1 MLSDSTSTSDVSK
14 SAKTETSATPT
25 SSTISTANST
35 EKVACRPRDDDHCL
49 QTSPEWDD
57 SYKCATSIQY
67 CISYE
72 KDMRRCCPESCNT
85 GIFTEQDCND
95 SWGSGTCIYPNNA
108 QCSLLSTSTI
118 SSSSE
123 KMESTQY
130 ITEQATT
137 NGPKSTNLYA
147 LVTTYP
153 SNHSYLTTKTS
164 TKTSTVTITCN
175 TTSNPT
181 TTMTM
186 NPTTLITTK
195 SSAAIS
201 SQTTTPVNTTQR
213 KTRETSTPKTL
224 VTGKLIRKHL
234 NRMLK
239 YYEFI
244 FLLIEQLE

>member
-85 GIFTEQDCND
+85 GIFTEDDCNR
-95 SWGSGTCIYPNNA
+95 SWRSGACIYPNNA
-108 QCSLLSTSTI
+108 QCSLSTTAII

-123 KMESTQY
+123 NKKSTQY
-130 ITEQATT
+130 MTEKETT
-137 NGPKSTNLYA
+137 NAHKSTNLYD
-147 LVTTYP
+147 LGTTEP
-153 SNHSYLTTKTS
+153 SNNSYLTTKTS
-164 TKTSTVTITCN
+164 TRTSTITIISTK
-175 TTSNPT
+175 SNPT

-186 NPTTLITTK
+186 NPTTLITTTK
-195 SSAAIS
+195 TTIGNS
-201 SQTTTPVNTTQR
+201 SQTTTTVNTAQR
-213 KTRETSTPKTL
+213 KTRATSTPKTL

-234 NRMLK
+234 NIRLK
-239 YYEFI
+239 Y
-244 FLLIEQLE
+244 